1 MKFSTLA
8 VFLCSLIAVS
18 QAQCSCDGR
27 RYSED
32 DISNAID
39 QAVNG
44 GGGGDYPHQYKD
56 FEKFPFLTCSDEF
69 FEYPLERNRVYKGG
83 KPGADRVI
91 YDTSG
96 DLCACLTHS
105 GAKGDDF
112 LECDN
117 GGDADNAKV
126 QRNKFK
132 VQTEDL

>member
-1 MKFSTLA
+1 MHSAPVMAL
-8 VFLCSLIAVS
+8 SLSV
-18 QAQCSCDGR
+18 GR
-27 RYSED
+27 RYTAD

-39 QAVNG
+39 QAQNG

-56 FEKFPFLTCSDEF
+56 FEKFPFLTCSQEF
-69 FEYPLERNRVYKGG
+69 FEYPLEHNKVYKGG
-83 KPGADRVI
+83 RPGADRVI

-117 GGDADNAKV
+117 DGEDDDSVRAQG
-126 QRNKFK
+126 NKLR
-132 VQTEDL
+132 VQTEAL